1 VTFFCRFSVALGG
14 LAMTEVV
21 QKTTDRLNA
30 IKAEGVHVS
39 IHLSTS
45 CICEHCCCVIGLIL
59 LGL

>member
-1 VTFFCRFSVALGG
+1 MTFFCRFSVALGG

-39 IHLSTS
+39 IHLSTW
-45 CICEHCCCVIGLIL
+45 ICELCCCVIGLIL

>member
-1 VTFFCRFSVALGG
+1 MTFFSRFSVALGG

-45 CICEHCCCVIGLIL
+45 CICELC
-59 LGL
+59 